1 VRSKRSLLAD
11 SSDSTAK
18 PVCATVAVVAVAVP
32 GAIVVGRT
40 VPGASLSATAP
51 VLSVAVRLLKR
62 LRASMLVPCCCA
74 DDVLLLLLTAAA
86 CAGAELATAAVEVPL
101 LAQLLML

>member
-1 VRSKRSLLAD
+1 M
-11 SSDSTAK
+11 
-18 PVCATVAVVAVAVP
+18 
-32 GAIVVGRT
+32 
-40 VPGASLSATAP
+40 LSAA
-51 VLSVAVRLLKR
+51 AQFLKR